1 MRESCPVF
9 YLSVSFRATL
19 NSFSRPASHIVLRL
33 AAGTPS
39 RLLSM
44 VNHRLL
50 KEYKELAKQN
60 DPEISLSLA
69 DEADINGWEARGT
82 RGSRSTTRHPQ
93 HPSHASL
100 AATRCPRRCGARSLP
115 APPQPQPLPLQP
127 PPPPPPQLSAAT
139 AAAASIHGRRITV
152 LVHTLPPPPTRQAR
166 LRGPAGTPY
175 EGGTFE
181 IRLT

>member
-1 MRESCPVF
+1 
-9 YLSVSFRATL
+9 
-19 NSFSRPASHIVLRL
+19 
-33 AAGTPS
+33 
-39 RLLSM
+39 M

-93 HPSHASL
+93 HPSHRELGGHPLSSPL
-100 AATRCPRRCGARSLP
+100 WREKP

-139 AAAASIHGRRITV
+139 AAAASIHGRRITI

>member
-1 MRESCPVF
+1 
-9 YLSVSFRATL
+9 
-19 NSFSRPASHIVLRL
+19 
-33 AAGTPS
+33 
-39 RLLSM
+39 M

-82 RGSRSTTRHPQ
+82 RG
-93 HPSHASL
+93 
-100 AATRCPRRCGARSLP
+100 
-115 APPQPQPLPLQP
+115 
-127 PPPPPPQLSAAT
+127 
-139 AAAASIHGRRITV
+139 
-152 LVHTLPPPPTRQAR
+152 